1 MTVNKFI
8 RKLLNLKE
16 LSVSGFE
23 LKRQQKRLTL
33 FVKTYKNGCQCPVC
47 NRRGKIKN
55 QTQTGRVWRDLPIY
69 GCRVELS
76 YCPREFICPRHG
88 RVQENIPWAGTYLR
102 VTYRFEYAMLT
113 YCQIMTQ
120 KAAAML
126 LHISTSTLSD
136 LLHRAIRT
144 YSRWPPDP
152 GLKIHWR

>member
-23 LKRQQKRLTL
+23 LKQRQNQLTL
-33 FVKTYKNGCQCPVC
+33 FVKMYKNGSQCPVC
-47 NRRGKIKN
+47 NRRGKIKH
-55 QTQTGRVWRDLPIY
+55 QTQAGRVWHDLPIY

-76 YCPREFICPRHG
+76 YCPREIICPTHG
-88 RVQENIPWAGTYLR
+88 RVQERIPWADSYSR

-126 LHISTSTLSD
+126 LHISTQPFQGST
-136 LLHRAIRT
+136 
-144 YSRWPPDP
+144 SRS
-152 GLKIHWR
+152 L